1 MLNEAI
7 MKKNFVFSNEQYNPY
22 LYLTSGGYE
31 ATTPSHQYGPLGRSG
46 YMLHYISAGK
56 GVFISNGVTYHLK
69 KGDFM
74 YIEPQKTVTMIADKI
89 DPWSFYW
96 IRFTG
101 DLIKQYMSQINISYQ
116 NPVLSIKDTTIVPQ
130 KIVEIVN
137 YSQTP
142 NSSDFIYSSKLLEIL
157 DSLHETLPIV
167 SSNQSSSPDII
178 YTKALYYIRNN
189 YESTISIN
197 DVVDYLAVDRTYLY
211 KLFKE
216 NMNIGPKE
224 YLTKYRLKKAS
235 ELLKVSNESITFISQ
250 SCGFP
255 SYQRFARVFHKY
267 MGCSPTEYEKKF
279 L

>member
-1 MLNEAI
+1 MELFI
-7 MKKNFVFSNEQYNPY
+7 MKKNFVFSNEQYNSY

-46 YMLHYISAGK
+46 YMLHYISNGK
-56 GVFISNGVTYHLK
+56 GTFISNNITYHMK

-74 YIEPQKTVTMIADKI
+74 YIEPQKTVTMIADRN

-101 DLIKQYMSQINISYQ
+101 DLIKQYMSRINISYR
-116 NPVLSIKDTTIVPQ
+116 NPVFSIKDTPIVPQ

-137 YSQTP
+137 YSQDP
-142 NSSDFIYSSKLLEIL
+142 HRSDFIYIAKLLEIL
-157 DSLHETLPIV
+157 DSLHNILPKV
-167 SSNQSSSPDII
+167 SSNQSSSPDVI

-197 DVVDYLAVDRTYLY
+197 DVVDYLTVDRTYLY
-211 KLFKE
+211 KLFKQ

-235 ELLKVSNESITFISQ
+235 ELLKVSNESITFIAQ

-267 MGCSPTEYEKKF
+267 IGYSPSEYQKKF

>member
-1 MLNEAI
+1 
-7 MKKNFVFSNEQYNPY
+7 MKKNLVFSNEQYNPY

-46 YMLHYISAGK
+46 YMLHYISDGK
-56 GVFISNGVTYHLK
+56 GTFISNNVTYHLK
-69 KGDFM
+69 KGDFL
-74 YIEPQKTVTMIADKI
+74 YIEPQKTVTMTADET

-101 DLIKQYMSQINISYQ
+101 DLIKQYMSRINISYQ
-116 NPVLSIKDTTIVPQ
+116 NPVLSIKDTSVVPQ

-137 YSQTP
+137 YSQDP
-142 NSSDFIYSSKLLEIL
+142 NKSDFMYNAKLLEIL
-157 DSLHETLPIV
+157 NSLYNILPN
-167 SSNQSSSPDII
+167 SSKDQTSSQDII

-189 YESTISIN
+189 YESPISIN
-197 DVVDYLAVDRTYLY
+197 DVVAYLSIDRTYLY
-211 KLFKE
+211 KLFKD

-224 YLTKYRLKKAS
+224 YLTRYRLKKAA
-235 ELLKVSNESITFISQ
+235 ELLKVSEESIVFIAQ

-267 MGCSPTEYEKKF
+267 MGYSPSEYKKNF